1 MIGIARLAMSR
12 IGIHMAAGHIEGC
25 RLTAGHIEGCRLTT
39 GELRCVER
47 MYGDQGAEVVEQV
60 TEDPA
65 RVLPLVLSRLQQKH
79 DEWVACRADAR
90 KVWKKAFAEHHRRS
104 MAGKDTNTTAVKAR
118 GDAGS
123 GTLCPPMEAGEEA
136 PEASEQAEEKF
147 FGKTMLW
154 WAREVQRGKP
164 IAA

>member
-1 MIGIARLAMSR
+1 MIGIARSAMSR
-12 IGIHMAAGHIEGC
+12 IGIHMAAGRIEGC
-25 RLTAGHIEGCRLTT
+25 HLTA

-47 MYGDQGAEVVEQV
+47 MYGDQGAEVAEQV

-90 KVWKKAFAEHHRRS
+90 KVWKKAFAEHHHRS
-104 MAGKDTNTTAVKAR
+104 MASKDTNATAVKAR
-118 GDAGS
+118 GDTGS
-123 GTLCPPMEAGEEA
+123 GTLCPPMEAGEDA